1 MFYKIDPKREQ
12 MVFDLAAEGFL
23 TGDRVWVDLRGDFQP
38 TPSGSTATDTFSNTS
53 FELGGA
59 GFGAN
64 LPTVVQARG
73 TTLLALNHDE
83 PIGDNSDPDDD
94 YGVLVRLAAF
104 SAGDDVFRF
113 GARTELPE
121 VQGSIYRAGA
131 GDDFVTM
138 PNAPVAGFN
147 HRRVFQAGAGD
158 DTVRAGT
165 LDVRVN
171 FGAGEDRFLER
182 GARVAW
188 ADPENR
194 DNDSRLVVT
203 TTNGERHQVT
213 NAEVLV
219 DGRLENPLV
228 KWYFDIDPAEDG
240 RFTIGF
246 YENGRL
252 VRQGGGF
259 YDEALPVLEGDYQ
272 ASFRTSSA
280 LGETIRLDGVGGRP
294 DVLLHRGGE
303 GGAEADLVTSRAF
316 LKAVFRHLDA
326 AYDEL
331 GRELPWRKGFAP
343 LVPVTVAVGDTDQPF
358 LRARDLA
365 AEDRRASVVAP
376 RFRLE
381 NDGDAPGLEAK
392 SVQVFFK
399 VEGTATQGVDWDFE
413 GGTRRFNGRNDF
425 ADAVLRHGRDGD
437 GDMVYSVMIEAGE
450 RAADVPIEIFRDRV
464 AEGRETVL
472 IEIVDLDL
480 WGRRAS
486 GDVLDRLSGGP
497 GADRESDLDGPVG
510 READLLRDREL
521 VVAIH
526 DDLIA

>member
-23 TGDRVWVDLRGDFQP
+23 IGDRIWLDLRGDFQP
-38 TPSGSTATDTFSNTS
+38 TPSGTTATDTFSNTS

-59 GFGAN
+59 AFAAN
-64 LPTVVQARG
+64 LPTVVRARG

-83 PIGDNSDPDDD
+83 PLGDNFDPDND
-94 YGVLVRLAAF
+94 YGVLVRLDPF
-104 SAGDDVFRF
+104 TTGDDVFRF
-113 GARTELPE
+113 AGRTTLPQ
-121 VQGSIYRAGA
+121 VQGSIYQAGA

-147 HRRVFQAGAGD
+147 HRRVFQAGSGD

-165 LDVRVN
+165 LDVKVN
-171 FGAGEDRFLER
+171 FGAGEDSFLER

-188 ADPENR
+188 AAPENR

-203 TTNGERHQVT
+203 TTSGERHEVT

-252 VRQGGGF
+252 VREGRGF
-259 YDEALPVLEGDYQ
+259 YDEALPVGEGEYQ
-272 ASFRTSSA
+272 ASFRTGPA
-280 LGETIRLDGVGGRP
+280 LGEIIRLDGVGGRP

-303 GGAEADLVTSRAF
+303 GSVEADLVTSRAF
-316 LKAVFRHLDA
+316 LQAVFRHVDA
-326 AYDEL
+326 AYDDL

-343 LVPVTVAVGDTDQPF
+343 LVPVTVAVGETDQPF
-358 LRARDLA
+358 LRVRDLA
-365 AEDRRASVVAP
+365 VEDRRTSVVAP
-376 RFRLE
+376 RFKLE
-381 NDGDAPGLEAK
+381 QDGNAPGLEAQ

-399 VEGTATQGVDWDFE
+399 VEGTAEQGVDWDFD

-425 ADAVLRHGRDGD
+425 ADAVLRQGRDGD

-450 RAADVPIEIFRDRV
+450 RAANVPIEIFRDRV
-464 AEGRETVL
+464 REGRETIE

-480 WGRRAS
+480 WAERGS
-486 GDVLDRLSGGP
+486 SDVLYRLSGGP

-510 READLLRDREL
+510 READLIRDREL
-521 VVAIH
+521 VITIH
-526 DDLIA
+526 DDLIS